1 MNRVFTIGGR
11 AYNIAAPTIKR
22 ISLACKEM
30 ESEGIPEGASDFQE
44 MFNDMKKG
52 TLCKV
57 LSLLISGDYS
67 LATELTQGAK
77 DELIE
82 PLCAI
87 YEDIEKDMK
96 GIRQMS
102 RQICLLCAKPK
113 VQ

>member
-11 AYNIAAPTIKR
+11 AYNITAPSIKR
-22 ISLACKEM
+22 FSLAGKEM
-30 ESEGIPEGASDFQE
+30 ETEGIPEGTSDFQE
-44 MFNDMKKG
+44 IFNGMKKE

-67 LATELTQGAK
+67 LATELTQGEK

-96 GIRQMS
+96 RIRQMS
-102 RQICLLCAKPK
+102 ERLCSLCANPK
-113 VQ
+113 I

>member
-1 MNRVFTIGGR
+1 MNRVFIIGGR
-11 AYNIAAPTIKR
+11 AYNIAAPTVKR

-30 ESEGIPEGASDFQE
+30 ESEEIPEGAFDFQE
-44 MFNDMKKG
+44 IFNDMKKE
-52 TLCKV
+52 TLCKA
-57 LSLLISGDYS
+57 LSLLISGDTS
-67 LATELTQGAK
+67 LVNELAQGEK

-96 GIRQMS
+96 RIRQIS
-102 RQICLLCAKPK
+102 KQICLLCAKPK

>member
-1 MNRVFTIGGR
+1 MNRVFIIGGR

-30 ESEGIPEGASDFQE
+30 EAERIPEGSSDFQE
-44 MFNDMKKG
+44 IFNGMKKE

-57 LSLLISGDYS
+57 LSLLISGDTS
-67 LATELTQGAK
+67 LVNELAQGEK

-96 GIRQMS
+96 EIRQIAK
-102 RQICLLCAKPK
+102 QICLLCAKPK

>member
-1 MNRVFTIGGR
+1 MNRAFIIGGR

-44 MFNDMKKG
+44 MFNGMKKE

-57 LSLLISGDYS
+57 LSLLISGDTS
-67 LATELTQGAK
+67 LVSELAQGEK

-82 PLCAI
+82 PLCTI
-87 YEDIEKDMK
+87 YEAMEKDMK
-96 GIRQMS
+96 RIRQMS
-102 RQICLLCAKPK
+102 ERLCSLCANPK
-113 VQ
+113 I

>member
-11 AYNIAAPTIKR
+11 AYNIATPTIKR
-22 ISLACKEM
+22 ISLAGKEI
-30 ESEGIPEGASDFQE
+30 ETEEIPEGAADFQE
-44 MFNDMKKG
+44 IFNGMKKE

-67 LATELTQGAK
+67 LVTELTQGEK

-82 PLCAI
+82 PLCTI
-87 YEDIEKDMK
+87 YADEERNMK
-96 GIRQMS
+96 RSVQIS
-102 RQICLLCAKPK
+102 RQIGLLTSKPK

>member
-1 MNRVFTIGGR
+1 
-11 AYNIAAPTIKR
+11 
-22 ISLACKEM
+22 M

-44 MFNDMKKG
+44 MFNDMKKE

-57 LSLLISGDYS
+57 LSLLISGDTS
-67 LATELTQGAK
+67 LVNELAQGEK
-77 DELIE
+77 NELIE

-102 RQICLLCAKPK
+102 RQISLLCAKPRI
-113 VQ
+113 Q

>member
-1 MNRVFTIGGR
+1 MSRVFIIGGC

-30 ESEGIPEGASDFQE
+30 ESEEIPEGASDFQE
-44 MFNDMKKG
+44 MFNGMKKE

-57 LSLLISGDYS
+57 LSLLISGDTS
-67 LATELTQGAK
+67 LVNELAQGEK

-96 GIRQMS
+96 RIRQIS
-102 RQICLLCAKPK
+102 KQICLLCAKPK

>member
-1 MNRVFTIGGR
+1 MNRVFIVGAC

-30 ESEGIPEGASDFQE
+30 EAEGIPEGASDFQE
-44 MFNDMKKG
+44 MFNGMKKE

-57 LSLLISGDYS
+57 LSLLISGDTS
-67 LATELTQGAK
+67 LVNELAQGEK

-96 GIRQMS
+96 RIRQIS
-102 RQICLLCAKPK
+102 KQICLLCAKPK

>member
-30 ESEGIPEGASDFQE
+30 KSEEIPEGVFDFQE
-44 MFNDMKKG
+44 IFNGMKKE

-67 LATELTQGAK
+67 LATELTQGEK
-77 DELIE
+77 DELME

-96 GIRQMS
+96 RIRQIS
-102 RQICLLCAKPK
+102 KQICLLTAKPRI
-113 VQ
+113 Q

>member
-1 MNRVFTIGGR
+1 MNKTFIIGR
-11 AYNIAAPTIKR
+11 CAYNIAAPTIKR

-30 ESEGIPEGASDFQE
+30 EAEGIPEGAFDFQE
-44 MFNDMKKG
+44 IFNGMKKE

-57 LSLLISGDYS
+57 LSLLISGDTS
-67 LATELTQGAK
+67 LVNELAQGEK

-96 GIRQMS
+96 RIRQIS
-102 RQICLLCAKPK
+102 ERLCSLCANPK
-113 VQ
+113 I